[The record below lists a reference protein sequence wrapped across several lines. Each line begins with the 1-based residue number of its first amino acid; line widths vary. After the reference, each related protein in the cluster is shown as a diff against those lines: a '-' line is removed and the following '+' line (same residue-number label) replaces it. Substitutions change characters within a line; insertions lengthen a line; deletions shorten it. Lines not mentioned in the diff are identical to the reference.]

1 MAIKLPPAM
10 KDNAKCFIVRV
21 GEGHQYG
28 GRWNKTRVTN

>member
-21 GEGHQYG
+21 GEGHHSRQPKAI
-28 GRWNKTRVTN
+28 NK